1 MNHTTETKN
10 SNVDTKQNPEF
21 KAVAR
26 KLGLRLRQCREAKGL
41 TLEQA
46 GERVGM
52 NWRVIQRVEAGQSNV
67 TLGTL
72 YRISS
77 RLEIDLSDLFR
88 QAP

>member
-10 SNVDTKQNPEF
+10 SNVDAKQNPEF
-21 KAVAR
+21 KAIAR

-52 NWRVIQRVEAGQSNV
+52 NWRVIQRVEAGHSNV

-72 YRISS
+72 YRICS
-77 RLEIDLSDLFR
+77 RLEIDLSELFR